1 MAVDPKRIGSRRKQ
15 GGGSPP
21 KAIVSPVEDRRKEPH
36 LEVFSRRY
44 REEGHQPLD
53 DGETLLAQASNPYGL
68 VLRVAEEANEYLR
81 THKEESLTRKPILKV
96 ISDRINEIYGDNV
109 RDSYINEKEDYS
121 EYEAEVE

>member
-1 MAVDPKRIGSRRKQ
+1 MGVRAMGVDLKRIGSRRKQ

-21 KAIVSPVEDRRKEPH
+21 KENVSPLEDRRKEPH

-96 ISDRINEIYGDNV
+96 ISDRIN
-109 RDSYINEKEDYS
+109 
-121 EYEAEVE
+121 